1 MAPTCRK
8 WSCAAG
14 FFAFEAGMTIFN
26 FVDRTTMTTVTNGGV
41 TWTVLAKGVRRGL
54 AGLTGR

>member
-26 FVDRTTMTTVTNGGV
+26 FVDRTTMTTVTNGL
-41 TWTVLAKGVRRGL
+41 TWTVLAIGVRRGL
-54 AGLTGR
+54 AEFTGR